1 MAVWYS
7 PGLGVAVRPLTA
19 SSSLHF
25 LRDVRGSAVA
35 VCPVN
40 GYVVGMDVPTR
51 HSYIMA
57 IVRPEKRTIASGVT
71 NLVRMAAWAVAPAL
85 AGLFMEKSSLA
96 TPLVIGAGL
105 KIGHGVALYFAFRG
119 LKPPED
125 SGSRS

>member
-40 GYVVGMDVPTR
+40 GY
-51 HSYIMA
+51 H
-57 IVRPEKRTIASGVT
+57 
-71 NLVRMAAWAVAPAL
+71 
-85 AGLFMEKSSLA
+85 F
-96 TPLVIGAGL
+96 
-105 KIGHGVALYFAFRG
+105 FRG
-119 LKPPED
+119 LLKLDEAHGMVLSD
-125 SGSRS
+125 LRGSAEVAQFNEESAADNDAARFLD